1 MSISR
6 RTLPIKVVIAEDQEL
21 VLGALS
27 ALIDLE
33 DDFEVVGLATDGNSA
48 LNLVERE
55 QPDILLTDI
64 EMPGLGGIEL
74 ASKVSSQYKNTRIV
88 IITAF
93 ARPGYLRRAQDA
105 GARGYILKDS
115 PPDLLI
121 STLKRV
127 NRGGKSIDPALA
139 VDAWGESDPLT
150 ERERQVLAL
159 AESGLPSKLIARKLS
174 IAPGTVRNH
183 ISEAI
188 AKLGVSNR
196 IEAVNVAR
204 QRGLL

>member
-1 MSISR
+1 MSILQR
-6 RTLPIKVVIAEDQEL
+6 NLPIKVVIAEDQEL

-33 DDFEVVGLATDGNSA
+33 EDFEVVGLATDGNSA
-48 LNLVERE
+48 LSLVQKE

-74 ASKVSSQYKNTRIV
+74 ASTVSSRFKNTRIV

-115 PPDLLI
+115 PPDRLI

-127 NRGGKSIDPALA
+127 HRGGKSIDPALA

-150 ERERQVLAL
+150 ERERQVLVL